1 MSKKSSKDLTIR
13 SSTAEFLIFTNQAGE
28 DSIEVRYQ
36 DETIWL
42 TQKLMAELFSV
53 DRSVITKHLQN
64 IFNDNEL
71 DQDSVCASFAHT
83 AADGKNYNTNF
94 YNLDAIISVGYRVNS
109 KRATQ
114 FRQWATQVLREFAI
128 KGYVLDK
135 QRLENG
141 AFLNEDYFERLLEEI
156 REIRL
161 SERRFYQKITD
172 IYATSMDYNRDA
184 PTTREFFARVQNKL
198 HYAIHGHTAAEL
210 IRQRA
215 DSSQRHM
222 GLATWE
228 KAPTGKILKS
238 DVSVAK
244 NYLSKEELES
254 LGRIVNAYI
263 DLAEDR
269 AQRKIPM
276 TMADWTKRLD
286 IFLEAFDRQILKDS
300 GQVSAEIARAY
311 AESEFEK
318 YRIVQDRLFESDF
331 DRETKELE
339 RQLERKSADGAGM
352 SL

>member
-1 MSKKSSKDLTIR
+1 MSKKSSKNLTIR
-13 SSTAEFLIFTNQAGE
+13 SSTAEFLIFTRQSGE
-28 DSIEVRYQ
+28 EGIEVRYD

-42 TQKLMAELFSV
+42 TQKLMAELFEVTIPTINEHLKNIFDSSELQR
-53 DRSVITKHLQN
+53 DSVIRKFRT
-64 IFNDNEL
+64 
-71 DQDSVCASFAHT
+71 T
-83 AADGKNYNTNF
+83 AADGKNYNTQF

-109 KRATQ
+109 RRATQ
-114 FRQWATQVLREFAI
+114 FRQWATRVLREFAI

-141 AFLNEDYFERLLEEI
+141 AFLGEDYFERLLEEI

-161 SERRFYQKITD
+161 SERRH
-172 IYATSMDYNRDA
+172 
-184 PTTREFFARVQNKL
+184 L
-198 HYAIHGHTAAEL
+198 
-210 IRQRA
+210 
-215 DSSQRHM
+215 

-276 TMADWTKRLD
+276 TMEDWTKRLD

-300 GQVSAEIARAY
+300 GQVSAEIAKAH

-331 DRETKELE
+331 DRETKKLE
-339 RQLERKSADGAGM
+339 RQLSHRERNRDE
-352 SL
+352 